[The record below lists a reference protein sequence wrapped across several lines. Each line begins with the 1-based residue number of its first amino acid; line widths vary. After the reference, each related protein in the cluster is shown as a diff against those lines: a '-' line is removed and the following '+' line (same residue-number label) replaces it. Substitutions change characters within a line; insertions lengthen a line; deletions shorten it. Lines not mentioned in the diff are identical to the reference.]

1 LGTTALNA
9 GSNDVLLGN
18 AANNFGGPVTLTAND
33 ATLADGTG
41 GIILGN
47 VNTNGA
53 LDITST
59 GGDISQTKG
68 TRVQSIGS
76 TTLNAGS
83 DDILLGND
91 ANNFGGP
98 VNLTANKATLDDKV
112 GGIVLGN
119 VNTNGTLR
127 INSTGGDITQTSDGI
142 INANGEVK
150 LNAFNNDIILT
161 NDNNFNK
168 AVGALG
174 GFISLTDAKDG
185 LILGEIAS
193 SKGLTVVSK
202 GGDITQKPVTKI
214 VDLGTT
220 SLSAT
225 NSGQRANIDLQNE
238 KNDFTKINV
247 SGDIVT
253 ITDMNGLEQDVIDAT
268 EFHLNTSSDDLSSL
282 YDVIR
287 SGVLVTQAPVSTSAN
302 STVNSDIKTTKDD
315 SVISVGTGSET
326 VTKQQEHEV
335 IFYVK

>member
-1 LGTTALNA
+1 LTINSTGGDISQANGTSVQSAGTTTLNA

-18 AANNFGGPVTLTAND
+18 DANDFGGAV
-33 ATLADGTG
+33 
-41 GIILGN
+41 N
-47 VNTNGA
+47 V
-53 LDITST
+53 
-59 GGDISQTKG
+59 
-68 TRVQSIGS
+68 
-76 TTLNAGS
+76 
-83 DDILLGND
+83 
-91 ANNFGGP
+91 
-98 VNLTANKATLDDKV
+98 TANKATLDDSA

-119 VNTNGTLR
+119 VNTNDTLR
-127 INSTGGDITQTSDGI
+127 INSRGGDITQTSDGI

-150 LNAFNNDIILT
+150 LDANNHDIILT

-225 NSGQRANIDLQNE
+225 NGGQRANIDLQND

-247 SGDIVT
+247 RGDMVT
-253 ITDMNGLEQDVIDAT
+253 ITDMNGLEQGVIDAT
-268 EFHLNTSSDDLSSL
+268 EFHLNTSNDDSSYL

-302 STVNSDIKTTKDD
+302 SSVNSDIKTKDELL
-315 SVISVGTGSET
+315 ISVGTGSET
-326 VTKQQEHEV
+326 VSKQQEHEV